1 MNADFEKQLQ
11 RQPLREL
18 PRDWRAEILAAAA
31 APRPS
36 GLRGHGEG
44 AASVTYGEKV
54 GRAVP
59 CPPRRARSARPT
71 SQDGWLTGEGT
82 STWPSLR
89 AWAALAA
96 VWGVIFLLHLT
107 APDEPRLARNS
118 SPMTLQSFAILHQQ
132 TLMMAQLLG
141 QTDQPD
147 AGEPPAALPAPPK
160 PRSEIAR
167 KQLMA

>member
-18 PRDWRAEILAAAA
+18 PRDWRAEILAGA
-31 APRPS
+31 
-36 GLRGHGEG
+36 GLRDRGEIMRHFRP
-44 AASVTYGEKV
+44 V
-54 GRAVP
+54 GRDSVEPKLDLPGKSHGSTESRRTLPAVIDVLP
-59 CPPRRARSARPT
+59 S
-71 SQDGWLTGEGT
+71 EGV
-82 STWPSLR
+82 STWPSPR

-96 VWGVIFLLHLT
+96 VWVVIFLLHLT

-118 SPMTLQSFAILHQQ
+118 PPMTLQSFAMLHEQ
-132 TLMMAQLLG
+132 TMRMALLLG
-141 QTDQPD
+141 QSDQTD
-147 AGEPPAALPAPPK
+147 AGEPPAALPVPPK